1 VASEAVEATG
11 ARRKGLLERVLG
23 VFADVRA
30 GEGGTALLL
39 TLNVFLLLV
48 SYYLLKVVREP
59 LILLGGAFG
68 LKGAT
73 LKAAAAAAQALL
85 LLVVVPAYGLLANR
99 VNRVR
104 LITTVSGIFV
114 ACLAA
119 FYLSARLELP
129 VGLVFF
135 IWLGIFNLM
144 IVAQFWSFAN
154 DVYTEE
160 EGKRLFAI
168 VAFGGTSGA
177 IVGSWLGGA
186 LIELISP
193 YEIMLISAG
202 LLLACAALTNV
213 INRRTDARE
222 KRESTQNKKSES
234 GLSASGGFQLVLE
247 KRYLLLIALMIL
259 VYNTVNTNGEFI
271 LGSIVS
277 SEAEKRA
284 LQEVGTQLADAERAK
299 AVKDEAGKIIGG
311 FYGTF
316 FTYVNVLTAVIQLF
330 LVSRIF
336 KWFGVRVALFVLPVV
351 ALGSY
356 GAMLLAPALAVV
368 RVGKILENSTDYS
381 LQNTAR
387 QALFL
392 PTTRDEKYKAK
403 AAIDTF
409 FVRFG
414 DLASFGIVYGI
425 TTALA
430 MSASGVAAANVAL
443 VLIWIAL
450 AVGIAQQHK
459 KLSPDAHASP
469 K

>member
-1 VASEAVEATG
+1 VVSEAVQ
-11 ARRKGLLERVLG
+11 ARDARTKGLLERVLG

-68 LKGAT
+68 MKGAT

-85 LLVVVPAYGLLANR
+85 LLAVVPAYGVLANR

-114 ACLAA
+114 ACLIA

-154 DVYTEE
+154 DVYTED

-177 IVGSWLGGA
+177 IVGAWLGGE
-186 LIELISP
+186 LIKVISP
-193 YEIMLISAG
+193 YEIMLVSAG
-202 LLLACAALTNV
+202 LLVACAALTNV
-213 INRRTDARE
+213 INRCSDGGER
-222 KRESTQNKKSES
+222 RESAQKSES
-234 GLSASGGFQLVLE
+234 GLSARGGFQLVLE
-247 KRYLLLIALMIL
+247 KRYLLLIAFMIL

-284 LQEVGTQLADAERAK
+284 LQEVGAQLADAERAK
-299 AVKDEAGKIIGG
+299 AVKDAAGKIIGA
-311 FYGTF
+311 FYGAF
-316 FTYVNVLTAVIQLF
+316 FTYVNVLTAIVQLF
-330 LVSRIF
+330 LVSRVF

-356 GAMLLAPALAVV
+356 GAMLLMPALAVV
-368 RVGKILENSTDYS
+368 RIGKILENSTDYS

-414 DLASFGIVYGI
+414 DLASFGIVYAI

-430 MSASGVAAANVAL
+430 MSAAGVAAANVVL
-443 VLIWIAL
+443 VLVWIAL
-450 AVGIAQQHK
+450 ASGIARQHK
-459 KLSPDAHASP
+459 NLSPDAHATS

>member
-1 VASEAVEATG
+1 VVSEAAEVTS
-11 ARRKGLLERVLG
+11 ARTKGPLERVLG
-23 VFADVRA
+23 LFADVRA
-30 GEGGTALLL
+30 GEAGTALLL

-48 SYYLLKVVREP
+48 CYYLLKVVREP

-85 LLVVVPAYGLLANR
+85 LLAVVPAYGLLANR

-119 FYLSARLELP
+119 FYLCARLELP

-186 LIELISP
+186 LIKLISP
-193 YEIMLISAG
+193 YEIMLISAA

-213 INRRTDARE
+213 INRRTDAGE
-222 KRESTQNKKSES
+222 KRESSKKSAS

-247 KRYLLLIALMIL
+247 KRYLLLIGLMIL

-277 SEAEKRA
+277 TDAEKRA
-284 LQEVGTQLADAERAK
+284 VQEVGSQLADAERAK
-299 AVKDEAGKIIGG
+299 AVNDAAGKIIGG

-316 FTYVNVLTAVIQLF
+316 FTYVNLLTAVIQLF
-330 LVSRIF
+330 LVSRVF

-356 GAMLLAPALAVV
+356 GAMLLVPALAVV
-368 RVGKILENSTDYS
+368 RIGKILENSTDYS

-392 PTTRDEKYKAK
+392 PTSRDEKYKAK

-414 DLASFGIVYGI
+414 DLASFGIVYAI
-425 TTALA
+425 TTGLAL
-430 MSASGVAAANVAL
+430 SASGVAAANVAL
-443 VLIWIAL
+443 VLIWIMF
-450 AVGIAQQHK
+450 AVGIAREHK
-459 KLSPDAHASP
+459 QLSPDAHAAP

>member
-1 VASEAVEATG
+1 MVSEAAEVTG
-11 ARRKGLLERVLG
+11 TRNKGPLERFLG
-23 VFADVRA
+23 LFADVRL

-39 TLNVFLLLV
+39 ALNVFLLLV

-85 LLVVVPAYGLLANR
+85 LLAVVPAYSWLANR

-114 ACLAA
+114 GCLIA
-119 FYLSARLELP
+119 FYLCARLELP

-135 IWLGIFNLM
+135 IWMGIFNLM

-154 DVYTEE
+154 DVYSEE

-168 VAFGGTSGA
+168 VAFGGTAGA
-177 IVGSWLGGA
+177 IAGAWIGGE
-186 LIELISP
+186 LIELISA
-193 YEIMLISAG
+193 YEIMLVAAV
-202 LLLACAALTNV
+202 LLVVCVALTNV
-213 INRRTDARE
+213 ISRRA
-222 KRESTQNKKSES
+222 ESAAEQKKPGKSETAA
-234 GLSASGGFQLVLE
+234 LSARGGFWLVLDN
-247 KRYLLLIALMIL
+247 RYLLLIGLMIL

-284 LQEVGTQLADAERAK
+284 AQEVSAQLSDPERAK
-299 AVKDEAGKIIGG
+299 AIKDAAGKIIGG
-311 FYGTF
+311 FYGNF

-356 GAMLLAPALAVV
+356 GAILLAPALAVV
-368 RVGKILENSTDYS
+368 RLGKIFENSTDYS
-381 LQNTAR
+381 LQNTSR

-392 PTTRDEKYKAK
+392 PTSRDEKYKAK

-430 MSASGVAAANVAL
+430 LSTASVAAANVVL
-443 VLIWIAL
+443 VLIWLAL
-450 AVGIAQQHK
+450 VVGIAAQHK
-459 KLSPDAHASP
+459 KLSPDAHAKP

>member
-1 VASEAVEATG
+1 VASETVEATG
-11 ARRKGLLERVLG
+11 ARSKGPLERVLG
-23 VFADVRA
+23 LFADVRS
-30 GEGGTALLL
+30 GEAGTALLL

-85 LLVVVPAYGLLANR
+85 LLAVVPAYGLLANR

-177 IVGSWLGGA
+177 IVGSWLGGE
-186 LIELISP
+186 LIKLISP

-202 LLLACAALTNV
+202 VLLACAALTNV
-213 INRRTDARE
+213 INSRTDAGE
-222 KRESTQNKKSES
+222 KRESAKKSKS
-234 GLSASGGFQLVLE
+234 GLSASGGFQLVLA
-247 KRYLLLIALMIL
+247 KPYLLLIGLMIL

-299 AVKDEAGKIIGG
+299 AVKDEAAKIIGA

-356 GAMLLAPALAVV
+356 GAMLLVPALAVV

-425 TTALA
+425 TTVLA

-450 AVGIAQQHK
+450 AVGIAYQHK

>member
-1 VASEAVEATG
+1 VASEAVRATKSG
-11 ARRKGLLERVLG
+11 DKGPLERFLAL
-23 VFADVRA
+23 FADVQR
-30 GEGGTALLL
+30 GEGATALLL

-48 SYYLLKVVREP
+48 CYYLLKVVREP

-85 LLVVVPAYGLLANR
+85 LLAVVPAYALLANR

-104 LITTVSGIFV
+104 LITTVSAIFIG
-114 ACLAA
+114 CLVA
-119 FYLSARLELP
+119 FYASARLELP
-129 VGLVFF
+129 IGLVFF

-168 VAFGGTSGA
+168 VAFGGTAGA
-177 IVGSWLGGA
+177 IVGAWLGG
-186 LIELISP
+186 ELFKVIAP
-193 YEIMLISAG
+193 TEIMLVSAV
-202 LLLACAALTNV
+202 LLAICVVLTNV
-213 INRRTDARE
+213 INRRTDQAA
-222 KRESTQNKKSES
+222 KATKSEDKQA
-234 GLSASGGFQLVLE
+234 LNKRGGFRLVFE
-247 KRYLLLIALMIL
+247 KRYLLLIAFMIL

-284 LQEVGTQLADAERAK
+284 AAEVSVELADPERAK
-299 AVKDEAGKIIGG
+299 AIESAAGKLIGG
-311 FYGTF
+311 FYGSF
-316 FTYVNVLTAVIQLF
+316 FTYVNVLTAVVQLF

-356 GAMLLAPALAVV
+356 SAILLFPALAVV
-368 RVGKILENSTDYS
+368 RIGKILENGTDYS

-392 PTTRDEKYKAK
+392 PTSRDEKYKAK

-414 DLASFGIVYGI
+414 DLASFGIVYVV
-425 TTALA
+425 TSSLKLDAT
-430 MSASGVAAANVAL
+430 GVAVVNVVLVIIWLAL
-443 VLIWIAL
+443 L
-450 AVGIAQQHK
+450 AGIATEHK
-459 KLSPDAHASP
+459 KLSPDAKAHP
-469 K
+469 T

>member
-1 VASEAVEATG
+1 MQETRG
-11 ARRKGLLERVLG
+11 GRKGPLERFLSL
-23 VFADVRA
+23 FADVRP
-30 GEGGTALLL
+30 GEGTTALLL

-104 LITTVSGIFV
+104 LITTVSAIFIG
-114 ACLAA
+114 CLIA
-119 FYLSARLELP
+119 FYASAHLELP

-135 IWLGIFNLM
+135 IWIGIFNLM

-177 IVGSWLGGA
+177 IVGSWLGG
-186 LIELISP
+186 ELFKVIAP
-193 YEIMLISAG
+193 YEIMLVSAA
-202 LLLACAALTNV
+202 LLAACVALTNV
-213 INRRTDARE
+213 INRRTDQADRSGKP
-222 KRESTQNKKSES
+222 KREQS
-234 GLSASGGFQLVLE
+234 LSKRGGFLLVFQ
-247 KRYLLLIALMIL
+247 KRYLLLIAFMIL

-271 LGSIVS
+271 LGDIVS
-277 SEAEKRA
+277 GEAEKRA
-284 LQEVGTQLADAERAK
+284 AAEVSAQLADPERAK
-299 AVKDEAGKIIGG
+299 AIKDAAGKLIGG
-311 FYGTF
+311 FYGSF

-330 LVSRIF
+330 VVSRVF
-336 KWFGVRVALFVLPVV
+336 KWFGVRAALFVLPVV

-356 GAMLLAPALAVV
+356 GAILLAPALGVV
-368 RVGKILENSTDYS
+368 RIGKILENGTDYS

-392 PTTRDEKYKAK
+392 PTNRDEKYKAK

-414 DLASFGIVYGI
+414 DVASFGVVYAI
-425 TTALA
+425 TSVLQAGAT
-430 MSASGVAAANVAL
+430 GVATVNVVL
-443 VLIWIAL
+443 VLIWLIL
-450 AVGIAQQHK
+450 AVGIAVEHR
-459 KLSPDAHASP
+459 KLSPNAKTEP
-469 K
+469 T